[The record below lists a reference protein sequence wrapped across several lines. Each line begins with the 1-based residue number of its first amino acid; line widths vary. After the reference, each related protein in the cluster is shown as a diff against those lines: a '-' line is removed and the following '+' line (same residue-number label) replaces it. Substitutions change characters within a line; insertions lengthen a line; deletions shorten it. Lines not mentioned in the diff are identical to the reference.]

1 MGGGAD
7 EMTLT
12 VTVRKRLSPAFELD
26 VSLIAEPGVTMLFGR
41 SGSGK
46 TTVLRLVAGLLRPDG
61 GRIAVGDRLLFDSDR
76 SVNEPVR
83 QRRIGYVFQQLALFP
98 HLTVAGNI
106 EYGLAH
112 LGAGA
117 RRERSRDIADSFH
130 IGHLLARR
138 PDAVSGGERQR
149 TALAR
154 ALVTNPDVLLLDEPL
169 SALDYV
175 TQARIMDD
183 LRRWNE
189 VRRIPVLYV
198 THAHREVFSLGD
210 RVVVLDGGRISAEG
224 TPYDVMEMPGSE
236 PLAQM
241 VGFENFFSGIIIARR
256 PDAATMTCRLEGTSI
271 DLEVPAAPPA
281 AGPMVRIGLRAGDI
295 LLATEEPRGLSARNV
310 LRGHITSLRREG
322 PTVVADVTVSH
333 SSTFRVHLTP
343 GARDSLQLS
352 VDLPVWLVVKTHS
365 CRIMREVS
373 PS

>member
-1 MGGGAD
+1 
-7 EMTLT
+7 MTLT
-12 VTVRKRLSPAFELD
+12 LAVRKRLSPSFELD
-26 VSLIAEPGVTMLFGR
+26 VNLLAEPGVTMLFGR

-46 TTVLRLVAGLLRPDG
+46 TTVLRLVAGLLRPDH
-61 GRIAVGDRLLFDSDR
+61 GRIVIGDRRLFDSAASIDT
-76 SVNEPVR
+76 PVR

-106 EYGLAH
+106 EYGIAH
-112 LGAGA
+112 LDTAA
-117 RRERSRDIADSFH
+117 RRERSRAIADSFH
-130 IGHLLARR
+130 IGHLLGRR

-154 ALVTNPDVLLLDEPL
+154 ALVTDPDVLLLDEPL

-183 LRRWNE
+183 LRAWNE

-210 RVVVLDGGRISAEG
+210 RVVVLDGGRVSAEG

-241 VGFENFFSGIIIARR
+241 VGFENFFSGVVTARR
-256 PDAATMTCRLEGTSI
+256 PDAATMTCRLDGSAI
-271 DLEVPAAPPA
+271 DLEVPATPPE
-281 AGPMVRIGLRAGDI
+281 AGLMVRIGLRAGDI
-295 LLATEEPRGLSARNV
+295 LLAIEEPRGLSARNV
-310 LRGHITSLRREG
+310 LRGHIASLRRDG
-322 PTVVADVTVSH
+322 PTVAADVTVADAT
-333 SSTFRVHLTP
+333 TFRVHLTP
-343 GARDSLQLS
+343 GARESLQLS
-352 VDLPVWLVVKTHS
+352 VGLPVWLIVKTHS
-365 CRIMREVS
+365 CRIMREVT